1 MKRMTALFLC
11 LLLIFSAAAPA
22 AEAYSSSAAGTPAA
36 ISNVTY
42 QYNSRV
48 RFSDLSGAKLSGG
61 AMKIPGAV
69 LSAGDIVVDEAS
81 QKSLKILS
89 VNADG
94 TYVTARPT
102 MYELFSEFTI
112 PRQVILPNSAN
123 ITEYAVK
130 GIPVEKYAELL
141 AGQSGGGGQKLM
153 SGSVPSADMQK
164 MYQLFESRG
173 SKIYRYNGDYIFS
186 SFNLGSGQS
195 SVKLHLEGALGISP
209 GIVADYSLFHGY
221 EFGFVDAAQFIDLKA
236 LLDVKITQ
244 EMYCPVFSL
253 DISIPKLGAVRVGIY
268 LVLNIDGDITLTV
281 RAEEGVIASASVYG
295 STKFGVPTSFHINKG
310 FDSFSGAECD
320 PMGYIHAGVYVT
332 PLVQLEILGVD
343 VFDAQLRLGFYAYA
357 DFTATTMNY
366 GVDVVVHAFVTILDD
381 RTTLIEYHLPI
392 LERSKTMREQDDVV
406 FYFSRLCS
414 YQNKINLAAFMK
426 RPSGS
431 AEPYSDPFSDKLP
444 FANRNLEIWY
454 YAAGNDPQGGANQNP
469 TAEYT
474 VTTDANGC
482 ACVNGHVGVDFGAWN
497 VDVSKGDS
505 IIVKAPGF
513 GGQTDIIQAASPFVA
528 GEAFQG
534 AANLQGDYFE
544 DTVNFQ
550 TPSGKDLTAM
560 DVPNAEVQFDTQKRI
575 WYEGPVTVYST
586 DKTTNAT
593 EKAVFTAKKDV
604 TQYALQKPGLN
615 VAALSAYDV
624 KPNCELRW
632 QINDSGYTYG
642 TLTPSGK
649 YGLTTRHN
657 IVVRRLTIDQ
667 EVPIADYAG
676 STIGVQHNVTLQLI
690 AVNKGGSRAYTG
702 TANLY
707 AALGE
712 VPPGYVQGPFP
723 PMDLGYV
730 KFPAA
735 NVRYPNHFEYYPDA
749 PFPVLLYE
757 NKSIPALTLGSAVSS
772 SEGTSTQAAYR
783 WRWEVLKPDIPATVT
798 VTRAYTVMSPTGA
811 PTTTYGKAEVP
822 NIVYRVPSDMDLSAF
837 TGIQTAKQ
845 VISPN
850 AGASEPL
857 TEEDAATRSV
867 YQMRHIVSG
876 MSVTG
881 VPLPDPPFSPPAP
894 LIYNLDELTPGMT
907 DSFNIEFQLEQMMK
921 TDRFV
926 VNPMSDWSAGAYKSS
941 ALTSRNTAAKAAV
954 LIRNASGLP
963 AWAAG
968 SIRAAVNNGIM
979 ALDAGGNFAAGRKTT
994 RREFC
999 TAIVNALG
1007 LSSRDAVRTGFPFS
1021 DVRTDMQGFRQMQT
1035 AYQCGI
1041 ISGVSET
1048 KFGPDAPILRQE
1060 AAAMLIRAFSLR
1072 NSGLIP
1078 ADTAGRLDRFSDR
1091 ASVSGYAVNN
1101 FEAAVA
1107 LGFFSGYSDGTLL
1120 PKANITN
1127 AQTAVVIWSLK
1138 LKAVKPGL
1146 QWG

>member
-1 MKRMTALFLC
+1 MKRISALILCFL
-11 LLLIFSAAAPA
+11 LVLSVAGTA
-22 AEAYSSSAAGTPAA
+22 AEAYSSTAAGVPVSV
-36 ISNVTY
+36 SNVTY

-48 RFSDLSGAKLSGG
+48 KFGDLTGAKLSGG
-61 AMKIPGAV
+61 AMKIPGAAF
-69 LSAGDIVVDEAS
+69 SAGDIVVDEAS
-81 QKSLKILS
+81 QKSLKILN

-112 PRQVILPNSAN
+112 PRQVITPAAAN
-123 ITEYAVK
+123 ITEYGVK
-130 GIPVEKYAELL
+130 GIPAAEYAALI
-141 AGQSGGGGQKLM
+141 AGESGGGQKLM

-173 SKIYRYNGDYIFS
+173 SKIYRYNGDYVFS
-186 SFNLGSGQS
+186 SFDFGSGKS
-195 SVKLHLEGALGISP
+195 VVKLHLEGALGISP

-236 LLDVKITQ
+236 LLDVKIKQ

-253 DISIPKLGAVRVGIY
+253 DIPIPKLGAVRVGIY
-268 LVLNIDGDITLTV
+268 LVLNVDGDITLTV
-281 RAEEGVIASASVYG
+281 KAEEGVIASASVYG
-295 STKFGVPTSFHINKG
+295 STKFGIPTSFHINKG

-357 DFTATTMNY
+357 DFTETTMNY
-366 GVDVVVHAFVTILDD
+366 GVDAVVHAFVTILDD

-414 YQNKINLAAFMK
+414 YQNKVNLAAFMK

-431 AEPYSDPFSDKLP
+431 AEPYADPFSDKLP
-444 FANRNLEIWY
+444 FANRDLEIWY
-454 YAAGNDPQGGANQNP
+454 YDSENDPQGGANQNP
-469 TAEYT
+469 TAKYT
-474 VTTDANGC
+474 VTTDAEGC
-482 ACVNGHVGVDFGAWN
+482 VGVDFGTWN
-497 VDVSKGDS
+497 VDVGRGDG

-513 GGQTDIIQAASPFVA
+513 GGQTDIIWAASPFVT

-534 AANLQGDYFE
+534 AANMQGDYFE
-544 DTVNFQ
+544 DTVEFR
-550 TPSGKDLTAM
+550 TLSGRNLAVL
-560 DVPNAEVQFDTQKRI
+560 DVPNAEVQFNTQERI

-586 DKTTNAT
+586 DKTTNVT

-615 VAALSAYDV
+615 VASLSAYDV

-667 EVPIADYAG
+667 EVPITDYAG

-707 AALGE
+707 VGLGE
-712 VPPGYVQGPFP
+712 VPPDYVQGPFP

-757 NKSIPALTLGSAVSS
+757 NKGLPALTLGSAVSS

-783 WRWEVLKPDIPATVT
+783 WRWEELKPGIPATVT
-798 VTRAYTVMSPTGA
+798 VTREYTVMSPTGA
-811 PTTTYGKAEVP
+811 PATIYEKAEVP
-822 NIVYRVPSDMDLSAF
+822 NIIYKIPADMDLGAF
-837 TGIQTAKQ
+837 TGIKTVKQ
-845 VISPN
+845 VISAN
-850 AGASEPL
+850 AGASEPVS
-857 TEEDAATRSV
+857 EEDAASRSI

-926 VNPMSDWSAGAYKSS
+926 VNPMGDWAAGAYKSY
-941 ALTSRNTAAKAAV
+941 AITSKNTSVKAAV
-954 LIRNASGLP
+954 TIKNASALP

-968 SIRAAVNNGIM
+968 YIQSSVNNGIM
-979 ALDAGGNFAAGRKTT
+979 SLDSSGNFAAGKKTT

-999 TAIVNALG
+999 AAIVNALG
-1007 LSSRDAVRTGFPFS
+1007 LSGLDAVRSGFPFT
-1021 DVRTDMQGFRQMQT
+1021 DVGANSPGFQQMQT

-1041 ISGVSET
+1041 INGVSET
-1048 KFGPDAPILRQE
+1048 SFSPDAPILRQE

-1078 ADTAGRLDRFSDR
+1078 ADTAGGIGRFSDR
-1091 ASVSGYAVNN
+1091 ASVSGYAVGSL
-1101 FEAAVA
+1101 EASVA
-1107 LGFFSGYSDGTLL
+1107 LGFFSGYPDGTLL
-1120 PKANITN
+1120 PQANITN
-1127 AQTAVVIWSLK
+1127 EQTAKIVWELK
-1138 LKAVKPGL
+1138 LKAEKPGL

>member
-1 MKRMTALFLC
+1 MKRLCALLLC
-11 LLLIFSAAAPA
+11 LLLLLPSAVML
-22 AEAYSSSAAGTPAA
+22 AEAYSPTAVIA
-36 ISNVTY
+36 NVTY
-42 QYNSRV
+42 QYSSRV
-48 RFSDLSGAKLSGG
+48 RFGDLSGAELAGG
-61 AMKIPGAV
+61 ATKIRGTAF
-69 LSAGDIVVDEAS
+69 SAGDVVVDETS
-81 QKSLKILS
+81 RNSLKILK
-89 VNADG
+89 VNPDG
-94 TYVTARPT
+94 TYLTARPT
-102 MYELFSEFTI
+102 MYDLFSEFTI
-112 PRQVILPNSAN
+112 PRQVITPTAAN

-130 GIPVEKYAELL
+130 GIPAAEYAALL
-141 AGQSGGGGQKLM
+141 AGQNGGGQTLM

-173 SKIYRYNGDYIFS
+173 SKIYRYNGDYVFS
-186 SFNLGSGQS
+186 SFSFNSGQS
-195 SVKLHLEGALGISP
+195 VVKLHLEGALGISP
-209 GIVADYSLFHGY
+209 GIVADYSFSHGY

-253 DISIPKLGAVRVGIY
+253 EVAIPKLGAVRVGVY
-268 LVLNIDGDITLTV
+268 LVLNVDGDITLTV

-295 STKFGVPTSFHINKG
+295 STRFGIPTSFHLNKG

-357 DFTATTMNY
+357 DFTETTMNY
-366 GVDVVVHAFVTILDD
+366 GVDAVVHAFVTILDD

-392 LERSKTMREQDDVV
+392 LERSKTMRAQDDVV

-431 AEPYSDPFSDKLP
+431 AAPYADPFSDKLP

-469 TAEYT
+469 TAKYT
-474 VTTDANGC
+474 VTTDADGC
-482 ACVNGHVGVDFGAWN
+482 AGVNGSAGVDFGAWK
-497 VDVSKGDS
+497 VDVSRGDS

-513 GGQTDIIQAASPFVA
+513 GGQTDIIQAASPFVT

-544 DTVNFQ
+544 DTVDFQ
-550 TPSGKDLTAM
+550 TPSGRDLTVL
-560 DVPNAEVQFDTQKRI
+560 DVPNAEVQFNTQKRI

-586 DKTTNAT
+586 DKTTNVT
-593 EKAVFTAKKDV
+593 EKAIFTAKKDV

-615 VAALSAYDV
+615 VASLSAYDV

-632 QINDSGYTYG
+632 QISDSGYIYG

-657 IVVRRLTIDQ
+657 VVVRRLTVDQ

-676 STIGVQHNVTLQLI
+676 NTVGVQHNVTLQLI
-690 AVNKGGSRAYTG
+690 AVNKGGSKAYTG
-702 TANLY
+702 TAKLY
-707 AALGE
+707 VALGE

-723 PMDLGYV
+723 PQDLGYV

-749 PFPVLLYE
+749 PFPILLHE
-757 NKSIPALTLGSAVSS
+757 AKDLPLLTLGSAVSS
-772 SEGTSTQAAYR
+772 PEGTSTQAACR
-783 WRWEVLKPDIPATVT
+783 WRWEELKPDLPATVT

-811 PTTTYGKAEVP
+811 PATIYEKAEVP
-822 NIVYRVPSDMDLSAF
+822 NRIDQVPVGMDLSAF
-837 TGIQTAKQ
+837 VGIPVVKQ
-845 VISPN
+845 VFSAQ
-850 AGASEPL
+850 AGASEPVS
-857 TEEDAATRSV
+857 EADAASRSV

-894 LIYNLDELTPGMT
+894 LIYDLEELTPGLA

-926 VNPMSDWSAGAYKSS
+926 VNPLDDWAAGAYRPS
-941 ALTSRNTAAKAAV
+941 ALTGKNTAVKAAV
-954 LIRNASGLP
+954 TIRNAAALP

-968 SIRAAVNNGIM
+968 YIRAAVNNGIM
-979 ALDAGGNFAAGRKTT
+979 SLDAAGNFAAGRKTT

-999 TAIVNALG
+999 TAVVNALG
-1007 LSSRDAVRTGFPFS
+1007 LSGRDSVRTGFPFA
-1021 DVRTDMQGFRQMQT
+1021 DVRTDTPGFRQMQT

-1041 ISGVSET
+1041 INGVSENG
-1048 KFGPDAPILRQE
+1048 FSPDAPILRQE
-1060 AAAMLIRAFSLR
+1060 AAAMLIRAFRLR

-1078 ADTAGRLDRFSDR
+1078 ADTAGRLGRFSDR
-1091 ASVSGYAVNN
+1091 AGVSGYAVGSL
-1101 FEAAVA
+1101 EAAVA
-1107 LGFFSGYSDGTLL
+1107 LGFFSGYPDGTLL
-1120 PKANITN
+1120 PRANITN
-1127 AQTAVVIWSLK
+1127 EQTAKIVWELK

-1146 QWG
+1146 QWD

>member
-1 MKRMTALFLC
+1 VKRICALILC
-11 LLLIFSAAAPA
+11 FIMISSAAAVP
-22 AEAYSSSAAGTPAA
+22 AEAYSSAAAGKPANIA
-36 ISNVTY
+36 NVTY
-42 QYNSRV
+42 QYNPRV
-48 RFSDLSGAKLSGG
+48 KFADLSGAAVSGSTTKLRGP
-61 AMKIPGAV
+61 A

-81 QKSLKILS
+81 QRSLKILN
-89 VNADG
+89 VNPDG
-94 TYVTARPT
+94 TYITAQPT

-112 PRQVILPNSAN
+112 PRQVITPTAAN
-123 ITEYAVK
+123 ITEYGVR
-130 GIPVEKYAELL
+130 GIPVEQYAAML
-141 AGQSGGGGQKLM
+141 AGKDGGGQKLM
-153 SGSVPSADMQK
+153 SGSAPSADMQK
-164 MYQLFESRG
+164 MYRLFETRG
-173 SKIYRYNGDYIFS
+173 SKVYRYNGDYVFS
-186 SFNLGSGQS
+186 SFNFGSGQS
-195 SVKLHLEGALGISP
+195 TVRLHLEGALGISP
-209 GIVADYSLFHGY
+209 GIVADYSFSHGY

-253 DISIPKLGAVRVGIY
+253 DVPIPKLGAVRVGIY
-268 LVLNIDGDITLTV
+268 LVLSVDGDITLTV
-281 RAEEGVIASASVYG
+281 KAEEGVIASASVYG
-295 STKFGVPTSFHINKG
+295 STKFGIPTSFHINKG

-357 DFTATTMNY
+357 DFTQTTMNY
-366 GVDVVVHAFVTILDD
+366 GVDAVVHAFVTILDD
-381 RTTLIEYHLPI
+381 RTTLLEYHLPI
-392 LERSKTMREQDDVV
+392 LERSKTMRQQDEVV

-414 YQNKINLAAFMK
+414 YQNKINIAAFMK

-431 AEPYSDPFSDKLP
+431 AAPYADPFSDKLP
-444 FANRNLEIWY
+444 FEDRNLEIWY

-469 TAEYT
+469 TARYT

-482 ACVNGHVGVDFGAWN
+482 AGVDFGVWK

-513 GGQTDIIQAASPFVA
+513 NGQTDIIQAASPFVT

-534 AANLQGDYFE
+534 AANMQGDYFE
-544 DTVNFQ
+544 DTVDFQ
-550 TPSGKDLTAM
+550 TLSGRDLSAL

-586 DKTTNAT
+586 DKTTNVT

-604 TQYALQKPGLN
+604 TQYALKKPGLN
-615 VAALSAYDV
+615 VASMAAYDV

-642 TLTPSGK
+642 TQTPSGK

-667 EVPIADYAG
+667 EVPITDYSG
-676 STIGVQHNVTLQLI
+676 SSIGVQHNVTLQLL

-707 AALGE
+707 VALGE
-712 VPPGYVQGPFP
+712 VPPGFVQGPFP
-723 PMDLGYV
+723 PQDLGYV

-757 NKSIPALTLGSAVSS
+757 DKTLPVLTLGDAVSS
-772 SEGTSTQAAYR
+772 SEGTSTQAAYL
-783 WRWEVLKPDIPATVT
+783 WRWEELKPDIPATVT
-798 VTRAYTVMSPTGA
+798 VTRKSAVQSPTGA
-811 PTTTYGKAEVP
+811 PSTLYEKVEMP
-822 NIVYRVPSDMDLSAF
+822 NIIYKVPADMDLSAF
-837 TGIQTAKQ
+837 AGIRTAKQ
-845 VISPN
+845 AVSPG
-850 AGASEPL
+850 AGASQPISEQ
-857 TEEDAATRSV
+857 DAASRSV
-867 YQMRHIVSG
+867 FQMRHIVSG

-881 VPLPDPPFSPPAP
+881 VPLTNPPFSPPAP
-894 LIYNLDELTPGMT
+894 LIYDLEELTPGMT
-907 DSFNIEFQLEQMMK
+907 DSFNIEFQLQQMMK

-926 VNPMSDWSAGAYKSS
+926 VNPMGDWAAGAYKTS
-941 ALTSRNTAAKAAV
+941 ALTAKNTSVKAAAV
-954 LIRNASGLP
+954 IRNASSLP

-968 SIRAAVNNGIM
+968 TVQTVVNNGIM
-979 ALDAGGNFAAGRKTT
+979 SLDAGGNFAAGKKTT

-999 TAIVNALG
+999 TAVVNALG
-1007 LSSRDAVRTGFPFS
+1007 LSGLDAVRTGFPFA
-1021 DVRTDMQGFRQMQT
+1021 DVNADSQGFRQMQT

-1041 ISGVSET
+1041 INGVSAT
-1048 KFGPDAPILRQE
+1048 GFSPDAPIMRQE
-1060 AAAMLIRAFSLR
+1060 AAAMLMRAFSLR

-1078 ADTAGRLDRFSDR
+1078 SGTAGGLSRFTDR
-1091 ASVSGYAVNN
+1091 ANVSGYAVSSL
-1101 FEAAVA
+1101 EAAVA
-1107 LGFFSGYSDGTLL
+1107 LGFFSGYPDGTLL
-1120 PKANITN
+1120 PRANIN
-1127 AQTAVVIWSLK
+1127 NEQTAKIVWELK